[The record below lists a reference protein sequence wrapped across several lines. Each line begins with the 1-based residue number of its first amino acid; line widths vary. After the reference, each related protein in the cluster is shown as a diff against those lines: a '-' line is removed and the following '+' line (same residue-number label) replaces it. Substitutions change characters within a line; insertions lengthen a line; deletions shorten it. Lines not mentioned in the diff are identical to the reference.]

1 MGAALSGTEVSS
13 VVPTRLSYATPKT
26 PPSSE
31 NKLQAALPVYGDS
44 GSTGNRG
51 WSVRSRRDPSLC
63 SPTSRI
69 DSVGTVACATWTRG
83 SPLCSATGGEMRWG
97 PSSGTGSW
105 GGGSDLRGQNLLLVS
120 PKALESQGNLM
131 VLIQDRGT
139 VRCGQWSWKVIARE
153 GLERGSQI
161 PYVRRALAEAW
172 EVLLMNPNA
181 GGSPEDHVSLVWNL
195 LLSRCAAKNIAVV
208 AHGYGGVAFV
218 DLLSRHPQEVQRR
231 VCAVAFVD
239 SCHSPWHQPLGQG
252 SRDWLKANAKKWV
265 LSCKPLN
272 RPVGSLKADCPQLSA
287 GTQCHEAAP
296 ATCMDPLF
304 RFFAKAVKAK
314 PATVPFDIIT
324 RSKSRGRLSQGTAA
338 AVPGKP

>member
-1 MGAALSGTEVSS
+1 
-13 VVPTRLSYATPKT
+13 
-26 PPSSE
+26 
-31 NKLQAALPVYGDS
+31 
-44 GSTGNRG
+44 
-51 WSVRSRRDPSLC
+51 
-63 SPTSRI
+63 
-69 DSVGTVACATWTRG
+69 
-83 SPLCSATGGEMRWG
+83 
-97 PSSGTGSW
+97 
-105 GGGSDLRGQNLLLVS
+105 
-120 PKALESQGNLM
+120 M

-139 VRCGQWSWKVIARE
+139 VRCGQWSWKVI
-153 GLERGSQI
+153 
-161 PYVRRALAEAW
+161 
-172 EVLLMNPNA
+172 
-181 GGSPEDHVSLVWNL
+181 
-195 LLSRCAAKNIAVV
+195 
-208 AHGYGGVAFV
+208 
-218 DLLSRHPQEVQRR
+218 EVQRR

>member
-1 MGAALSGTEVSS
+1 MERTEPQGSVPLLPDFPYRFGRDGRLCHVDTREPFVFGYRRGDALGTQQRHRVLGRYITQHVYDVLHEEYGLRQVS
-13 VVPTRLSYATPKT
+13 L
-26 PPSSE
+26 PP
-31 NKLQAALPVYGDS
+31 
-44 GSTGNRG
+44 
-51 WSVRSRRDPSLC
+51 
-63 SPTSRI
+63 
-69 DSVGTVACATWTRG
+69 
-83 SPLCSATGGEMRWG
+83 
-97 PSSGTGSW
+97 
-105 GGGSDLRGQNLLLVS
+105 GGSDLRGQNLLLVS

-208 AHGYGGVAFV
+208 AHGYGG
-218 DLLSRHPQEVQRR
+218 
-231 VCAVAFVD
+231 
-239 SCHSPWHQPLGQG
+239 G